1 MENYFSGKSKCY
13 DKIVLIVIVENY
25 RVLVFIFFC
34 LKNAI
39 FFIKLFNSSGYDLLV
54 FFVNDSYHNFSNYW
68 S

>member
-39 FFIKLFNSSGYDLLV
+39 FFIKLFNSSDYDLLV
-54 FFVNDSYHNFSNYW
+54 LFVNDSYHNFSCYW